1 MRGRLFVMGSLVA
14 ESRAPG
20 VKPSVAVAYSLSC
33 PEGYGISLDQGSNLC
48 PLHWQVLNPV
58 EALGDGHDYHY
69 SHFTDEDTEAQ
80 LVWAAPGHKDSEWS
94 SLLCSTLVT
103 CDHKEFPEHTG
114 SSIPGPSCGAH
125 SALSFGW
132 ASITLPQAPL
142 CAPLP

>member
-1 MRGRLFVMGSLVA
+1 MDLNSLSLFVFYVFVLSIYLQPHRVFVTARGLSPAVSGTCSLLAVRGHLFVMGSLVA

-20 VKPSVAVAYSLSC
+20 VKPSVAVADSLSC

-80 LVWAAPGHKDSEWS
+80 KGGIGCPRSQG
-94 SLLCSTLVT
+94 
-103 CDHKEFPEHTG
+103 
-114 SSIPGPSCGAH
+114 
-125 SALSFGW
+125 
-132 ASITLPQAPL
+132 Q
-142 CAPLP
+142 